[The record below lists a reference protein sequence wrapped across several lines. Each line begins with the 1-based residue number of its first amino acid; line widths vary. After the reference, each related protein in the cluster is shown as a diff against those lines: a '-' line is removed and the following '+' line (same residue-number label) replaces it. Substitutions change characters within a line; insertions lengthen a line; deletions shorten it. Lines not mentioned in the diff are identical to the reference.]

1 MPVDGVSGSE
11 GARVE
16 QVRVERQKEDTRAEE
31 QRRSDAGDRDV
42 EQTRQVADEGRG
54 GNMDVTV

>member
-31 QRRSDAGDRDV
+31 QRQNDAADRDV
-42 EQTRQVADEGRG
+42 GQTKVTEEGRG
-54 GNMDVTV
+54 ENMDVTV